1 MLAHFTI
8 QAKQEVIMDYTYTVN
23 VIEKSTGD
31 IVKSSEVVGGSKA
44 MRLARALKLKTDESK
59 F

>member
-1 MLAHFTI
+1 M
-8 QAKQEVIMDYTYTVN
+8 VYTYTVN
-23 VIEKSTGD
+23 IIEKYSGE

-59 F
+59 FYVTTTRND